1 MTFDWQA
8 TAAPLIVVA
17 AIGYLAWR
25 LVGPRFFK
33 SKQGSGCGSCGSCPS
48 GEKRNEPQ
56 LVQIGASLS
65 GRQPT
70 ATLPTI
76 TKK

>member
-48 GEKRNEPQ
+48 GGEAGRSEPQ
-56 LVQIGASLS
+56 LVQIDGLL
-65 GRQPT
+65 G
-70 ATLPTI
+70 
-76 TKK
+76 KK